1 MSDVEL
7 RECEHALAESPDD
20 LGLLQQHARLLRRH
34 GQPERALASLD
45 LAWRLGAEEL
55 RDELVAELERRSF
68 EFLGLRFRYVPA
80 GPFVMGLDDFDHDVA
95 PAHRVRLSP
104 YYVSETPVLWATLK
118 TSPLLPEY
126 WRQLL
131 ARDPDND
138 FGRRPFP
145 VNDRSRAEVALAY
158 LVDQTR
164 AAKLPP
170 GTLELPSEAQWERAF
185 RASLLAADAT
195 SIYGVERSPTVE
207 WVADAYRSD
216 AYASSSEFDP
226 RGPKPGKQFVIR
238 GVPAMDDALFPL
250 YRDAADE
257 NGNFHVGR
265 GGRAV
270 RHEEGISF
278 RLVLNPA

>member
-1 MSDVEL
+1 MIPYPQVLSRIPFE
-7 RECEHALAESPDD
+7 
-20 LGLLQQHARLLRRH
+20 GLEA
-34 GQPERALASLD
+34 
-45 LAWRLGAEEL
+45 
-55 RDELVAELERRSF
+55 
-68 EFLGLRFRYVPA
+68 
-80 GPFVMGLDDFDHDVA
+80 LDDFS
-95 PAHRVRLSP
+95 VRFVYP
-104 YYVSETPVLWATLK
+104 RPREVPRHWAM
-118 TSPLLPEY
+118 LL
-126 WRQLL
+126 
-131 ARDPDND
+131 
-138 FGRRPFP
+138 
-145 VNDRSRAEVALAY
+145 
-158 LVDQTR
+158 
-164 AAKLPP
+164 
-170 GTLELPSEAQWERAF
+170 
-185 RASLLAADAT
+185 
-195 SIYGVERSPTVE
+195 ERSPTVE